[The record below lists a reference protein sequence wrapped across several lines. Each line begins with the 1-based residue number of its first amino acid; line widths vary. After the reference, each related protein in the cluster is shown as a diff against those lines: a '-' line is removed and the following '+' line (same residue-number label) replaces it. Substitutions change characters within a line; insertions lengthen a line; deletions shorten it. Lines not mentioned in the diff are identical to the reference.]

1 MPTARRANDPQVVLS
16 ASTPA
21 EGVISS
27 TVSAGT
33 ALAVPDAHLIP
44 TSQVAEIL
52 DVDPVRGLDDAQV
65 SRRLGAVGPNRL
77 AEPVRRA
84 AWRRFLDQFRSLLIL
99 ILIAAAVLAGLV
111 GDVKDTVVITVV
123 LLINATIGFVQENR
137 AERSLEALRK
147 MLTPTARVRRDE
159 LIDVIDAGDL
169 VPGDIVLLEAG
180 DRVPADGRLLVAESV
195 EIDES
200 ALTGESQPVSA
211 AQLDAQVV
219 AVAKGLVA
227 MGIEPGDLVGIMART
242 RYEWTLLD
250 FAIWVAGA
258 VSVPLYETSSSVS
271 TAESVRRFGVL
282 PGDMTEENGY
292 LTPKQSVRRGVFVK
306 DFAAHID
313 DLYDPGAPDAHDVI
327 TMRRPS

>member
-52 DVDPVRGLDDAQV
+52 DVDPVRSLDDAQV
-65 SRRLGAVGPNRL
+65 
-77 AEPVRRA
+77 
-84 AWRRFLDQFRSLLIL
+84 
-99 ILIAAAVLAGLV
+99 
-111 GDVKDTVVITVV
+111 
-123 LLINATIGFVQENR
+123 
-137 AERSLEALRK
+137 SLEALRK

-159 LIDVIDAGDL
+159 LVDVIDAGDL

-327 TMRRPS
+327 TMRRRP